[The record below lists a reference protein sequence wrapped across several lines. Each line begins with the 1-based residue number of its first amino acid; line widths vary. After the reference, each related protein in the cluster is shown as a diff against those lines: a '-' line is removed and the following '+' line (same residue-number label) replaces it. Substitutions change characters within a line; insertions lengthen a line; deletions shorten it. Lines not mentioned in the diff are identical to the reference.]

1 MIPARPLRLDRL
13 AWLAALL
20 PLAAANL
27 AYLISAAQ
35 ELVPWCVPYIEG
47 CTSVSRAAREGAA
60 NVLFKVL
67 MLPYSVVLALFW
79 WHAARWM
86 GEAAPSHRR
95 TRAAL
100 PLLGLVAA
108 VATATYTA
116 ALGVDGEFYQ
126 WMRRYGINLSFA
138 LTVLAEILVT
148 RALWH
153 EPRVPAGLRR
163 AMVALCLAL
172 LLLGLASL
180 PLQYFSSSRSPA
192 MNALEWTFSVLML
205 VFFPLIGAAWRRT
218 GFAPAGAP
226 TRPARP

>member
-1 MIPARPLRLDRL
+1 MIHERQLRFETL

-27 AYLISAAQ
+27 AYLISASQ

-47 CTSVSRAAREGAA
+47 CTSVSRAARAGAA
-60 NVLFKVL
+60 NTLFKAL
-67 MLPYSVVLALFW
+67 MLPYCVVLALFW
-79 WHAARWM
+79 WTTARWV
-86 GEAAPSHRR
+86 GEVSPTHRR

-108 VATATYTA
+108 VATAAYTA

-138 LTVLAEILVT
+138 LTVLAQILTTNALAREPNVP
-148 RALWH
+148 RA
-153 EPRVPAGLRR
+153 LRR
-163 AMVALCLAL
+163 AMVLMCLAM

-180 PLQYFSSSRSPA
+180 PLQYFSSSRGPA

-218 GFAPAGAP
+218 GALS
-226 TRPARP
+226 PARS